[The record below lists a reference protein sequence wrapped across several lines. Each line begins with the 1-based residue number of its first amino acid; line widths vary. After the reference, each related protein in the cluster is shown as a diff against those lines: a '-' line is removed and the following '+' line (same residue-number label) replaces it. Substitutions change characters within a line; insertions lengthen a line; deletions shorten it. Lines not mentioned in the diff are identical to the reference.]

1 MLKNDYIENSL
12 KITIQSAANGV
23 LAFKPKKVYLYHYRV
38 TKGLSDVERFKTIVN
53 EKNTILKKFNE
64 IGAQTENNY

>member
-23 LAFKPKKVYLYHYRV
+23 LAFKPKKVYLYHYGG
-38 TKGLSDVERFKTIVN
+38 TEGLNDAECFKTIVN
-53 EKNTILKKFNE
+53 EKNTILKKFNG
-64 IGAQTENNY
+64 IDTQTENNY